1 MSIDRGST
9 VLIFRNLLNG
19 MARAS
24 LFYLHVN
31 DTKCPRALIRVKHCE
46 TYFICYLFLP
56 LHLSCMCLFTRYSQS
71 FSHHNAPWTLRL
83 SSFSTDILGYDQVW
97 YVMVNDIKECILSAN
112 TNCTSLFSITVVLN
126 NKCITVPKA
135 EYYHIV
141 IYKLSN

>member
-1 MSIDRGST
+1 MSTDRGST

-56 LHLSCMCLFTRYSQS
+56 LHLSCIVYLPATV
-71 FSHHNAPWTLRL
+71 NL
-83 SSFSTDILGYDQVW
+83 SPT
-97 YVMVNDIKECILSAN
+97 
-112 TNCTSLFSITVVLN
+112 ITHL
-126 NKCITVPKA
+126 
-135 EYYHIV
+135 E
-141 IYKLSN
+141 L

>member
-31 DTKCPRALIRVKHCE
+31 DTKCLRALIRVKHCE

-56 LHLSCMCLFTRYSQS
+56 LHLSCIVYLPATVNLSPTIT
-71 FSHHNAPWTLRL
+71 HLVVTRL

-112 TNCTSLFSITVVLN
+112 TNCTSLYSITVVLN
-126 NKCITVPKA
+126 NKCIVPKA

-141 IYKLSN
+141 IYKLLN